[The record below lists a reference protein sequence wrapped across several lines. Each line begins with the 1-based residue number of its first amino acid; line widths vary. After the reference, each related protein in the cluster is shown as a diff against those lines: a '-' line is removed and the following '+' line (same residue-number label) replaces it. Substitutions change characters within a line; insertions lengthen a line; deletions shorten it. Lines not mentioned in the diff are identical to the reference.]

1 MAAKGNA
8 RAATDLAANR
18 AEALA
23 VSLTQIWVP
32 RSTPFSAAVADH
44 QKHRVKKLD
53 EARPT
58 LVARVTRTE
67 GTVSSA

>member
-32 RSTPFSAAVADH
+32 RSTPFSVAVADY
-44 QKHRVKKLD
+44 QKHRVKKLKKQGQ
-53 EARPT
+53 P
-58 LVARVTRTE
+58 
-67 GTVSSA
+67 